1 MRHSQRNYV
10 MKYKLFVLSV
20 LALTLSSCAARQ
32 TAGQTPPQPRQPP
45 TLRTI
50 FIPAMNGYE
59 TNVASAIKAADVPVD
74 IIAEKTRADLQ
85 VRPTFSDSGG
95 IADVLYEKR
104 TGHAPF
110 SYLDVVDLETNH
122 VLLSYPF
129 LWSDHE
135 DTRSKDAQEF
145 ARELK
150 NKLAKAK

>member
-1 MRHSQRNYV
+1 MRYKTTRYT
-10 MKYKLFVLSV
+10 MKYKWIAFLI
-20 LALTLSSCAARQ
+20 LAFTLASCAARH
-32 TAGQTPPQPRQPP
+32 TAGQTLPPRQPP

-59 TNVASAIKAADVPVD
+59 HNVASAIKAADVPVD

-85 VRPTFSDSGG
+85 VRPTFSNSGG

-110 SYLDVVDLETNH
+110 SYLDVVELETNH
-122 VLLSYPF
+122 ILLSYPF

-135 DTRSKDAQEF
+135 DTRSRDAQEF

>member
-1 MRHSQRNYV
+1 
-10 MKYKLFVLSV
+10 MKYKLFALSI
-20 LALTLSSCAARQ
+20 LAATLSSCAARG
-32 TAGQTPPQPRQPP
+32 TAGQTTPQPRQPP

-59 TNVASAIKAADVPVD
+59 QNVVSAIRAAGVPVD

-85 VRPTFSDSGG
+85 VRPTFSNPGG

-110 SYLDVVDLETNH
+110 SYLDVVELETNR

>member
-1 MRHSQRNYV
+1 MR
-10 MKYKLFVLSV
+10 YKL
-20 LALTLSSCAARQ
+20 LALSILVASLSACAARH
-32 TAGQTPPQPRQPP
+32 TAGQTTPLPRDVP

-59 TNVASAIKAADVPVD
+59 RNVLSAIQAADVPVD
-74 IIAEKTRADLQ
+74 IIADRTKADLQ
-85 VRPTFSDSGG
+85 VRPSFSNSGG
-95 IADVLYEKR
+95 SIAGVLYQKS

-110 SYLDVVDLETNH
+110 SYLDVVQLETNR

-135 DTRSKDAQEF
+135 ETRNWDAAEF